1 MMKDWPAWARR
12 LVTIPTLYLFWFL
25 MLGLLPLL
33 LPVALVIDLVRALR
47 GQKPTAWRLLAF
59 VVVYLTAEALTLI
72 GCLGIWIGSGFG
84 TNRPRLLDWTYALQ
98 RGWANALWDTACA
111 VFDLRVSVSGDELAT
126 PGPLVV
132 FSRHASIVDNIL
144 PFQVF
149 ARQHHFD
156 LRYVI
161 KKELVLDPAM
171 DIAGHWL
178 PNHFVERGGSDS
190 DRELA
195 ALRRLATGLG
205 EKEGVVIF
213 PEGTRFTES
222 KQRRILGILEKR
234 NPRFFEKARRLRH
247 VLPPR
252 PGGAIAILE
261 AAMADVA
268 LVAHHGLDGFASIGD
283 IWSAGMVG
291 KHVLVRISRIPY
303 ETIPSGRNE
312 RIDWLF
318 RLWSEMDDW
327 LASTQ
332 VAAVDG

>member
-1 MMKDWPAWARR
+1 MKDWPAWARR
-12 LVTIPTLYLFWFL
+12 LVTIPTLYLLWVL
-25 MLGLLPLL
+25 VLGLLPLL

-47 GQKPTAWRLLAF
+47 GQKLTAWRLLAF
-59 VVVYLTAEALTLI
+59 VVIYLTAEALSLI
-72 GCLGIWIGSGFG
+72 GCLGIWIASGFG
-84 TNRPRLLDWTYALQ
+84 SNRSRLLDWTYALQ

-111 VFDLRVSVSGDELAT
+111 VFDLRVSVSADELAA

-144 PFQVF
+144 PLQVF

-190 DRELA
+190 DRELV

-283 IWSAGMVG
+283 IWSGGMVG
-291 KHVLVRISRIPY
+291 KQVLVRVSRIPY
-303 ETIPSGRNE
+303 ENIPSGRNE

-327 LASTQ
+327 LASTR